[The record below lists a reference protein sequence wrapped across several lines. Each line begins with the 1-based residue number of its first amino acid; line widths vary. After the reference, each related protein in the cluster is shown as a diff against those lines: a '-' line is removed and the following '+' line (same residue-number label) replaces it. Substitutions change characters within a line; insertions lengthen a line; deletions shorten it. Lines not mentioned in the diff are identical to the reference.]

1 MKECL
6 FTVEQRDDRRWHVC
20 EGGILRSLASF
31 GLREDALQF
40 ARDLHAEEMRA
51 SEARAKGSGRRER
64 AGA

>member
-20 EGGILRSLASF
+20 EGGVSRSLASF
-31 GLREDALQF
+31 GLREDALQY
-40 ARDLHAEEMRA
+40 ARELDAEEVRA
-51 SEARAKGSGRRER
+51 SEAAARSRGRREQ